1 MTALLIENATGIF
14 TGRPGAAMRT
24 GGSIRIRDGVI
35 VAMGALQAEPDER
48 RLDARDC
55 VIYPGL
61 ISTHHHLFQSVLKG
75 VSSGI
80 NLPLAGWLRAVPYT
94 FRSKFDEE
102 ALAVAARIGLA
113 EMLLSG
119 TTTVAD
125 HHYLFNDSFRFD
137 PAQVIFDVARSLG
150 IRLVFCRGGA
160 TKARHFDS
168 DEIVPMPTESLDR
181 MLQSVEACAQR
192 FHDTSPG
199 SLTQVALAPT
209 TPTWSLDP
217 GELKE
222 VIAAA
227 RRMKL
232 RLHSHLSESHEY
244 VDFCL
249 SVHGKRP
256 VHWLADHDWL
266 GPDVWFAHLVHLD
279 ADEVGILASTGTG
292 MAHCPQSNC
301 RLGSGIAPA
310 DAMARLGGAVSL
322 GVDGAASN
330 ESADMI
336 SEMHS
341 AWHTHR
347 ASKGADAVTAEDV
360 VHWATAGGARVLG
373 LPHIGTLAPGQQAD
387 IAIFNLDQPRHF
399 GMHDP
404 MIAPVTCA
412 GSASLRAL
420 LIGGRMVV
428 ENGVIPGLD
437 IQKLKVDAARVVA
450 RMAA

>member
-1 MTALLIENATGIF
+1 MTALLIENAVGIF
-14 TGRPGAAMRT
+14 TGQSGAAMRT
-24 GGSIRIRDGVI
+24 AGSIRVRDGVI
-35 VAMGALQAEPDER
+35 TAIGALRAEPGETT
-48 RLDARDC
+48 LDARGC

-61 ISTHHHLFQSVLKG
+61 ISTHHHLFQSVMKG
-75 VSSGI
+75 VKAGLDQS
-80 NLPLAGWLRAVPYT
+80 LAGWLRSVPY
-94 FRSKFDEE
+94 RLWSKIDEE
-102 ALAVAARIGLA
+102 ALAVAARIGLT

-119 TTTVAD
+119 TTTIAD
-125 HHYLFNDSFRFD
+125 HHYLFSDNYRFD
-137 PAQVIFDVARSLG
+137 PAQVIFEVARSLG
-150 IRLVFCRGGA
+150 IRLVLCRGGA
-160 TKARHFDS
+160 TITRRFDN
-168 DEIVPMPTESLDR
+168 DDFVPMPTETLDH
-181 MLQSVEACAQR
+181 MLKSVEACAQR

-199 SLTQVALAPT
+199 SLSQVVLAPT
-209 TPTWSLDP
+209 TPTWSIGP

-222 VIAAA
+222 AIAAA

-232 RLHSHLSESHEY
+232 RLHSHLSESTEY

-256 VHWLADHDWL
+256 VEWLADHDWL

-279 ADEVGILASTGTG
+279 PNEIQMLASTGTG

-301 RLGSGIAPA
+301 RIGSGIAPA
-310 DAMARLGGAVSL
+310 DSLSRLGGAVSL

-347 ASKGADAVTAEDV
+347 AVKGPTSVSVEDV

-373 LPHIGTLAPGQQAD
+373 LPQIGTLAPGQQAD
-387 IAIFNLDQPRHF
+387 IAIFDLDEPRHF

-404 MIAPVTCA
+404 LIAPVTCA
-412 GSASLRAL
+412 GSASVRYL
-420 LIGGRMVV
+420 LIGGRIVV
-428 ENGVIPGLD
+428 ENNAIPGLD
-437 IQKLKVDAARVVA
+437 IQKLRSDAARVVA
-450 RMAA
+450 RLAA

>member
-14 TGRPGAAMRT
+14 TGLPGAAMRT
-24 GGSIRIRDGVI
+24 GGSIRVRDGVI
-35 VAMGALQAEPDER
+35 VAIGALQPEPDER

-75 VSSGI
+75 VRSGI

-102 ALAVAARIGLA
+102 ALAVAARVGLA

-160 TKARHFDS
+160 TRARHFDS
-168 DEIVPMPTESLDR
+168 DEIAPMPTESLDR

-199 SLTQVALAPT
+199 SLSQVALAPT

-279 ADEVGILASTGTG
+279 ADEVGILANTGTG

-373 LPHIGTLAPGQQAD
+373 LPQIGTLAPGQQAD

-420 LIGGRMVV
+420 LIGGRTVV
-428 ENGVIPGLD
+428 ENGAIPGLD
-437 IQKLKVDAARVVA
+437 IQKLKYDAARVVA

>member
-1 MTALLIENATGIF
+1 MLIENAIGIF
-14 TGRPGAAMRT
+14 TGLHGGAMRSH
-24 GGSIRIRDGVI
+24 GAIRIRDGVI
-35 VAMGALQAEPDER
+35 VAIGDLEAEPGEN
-48 RLDARDC
+48 RLDASGC

-61 ISTHHHLFQSVLKG
+61 ISTHHHLFQSVMKG
-75 VSSGI
+75 VRSGI
-80 NLPLAGWLRAVPYT
+80 NLPLAGWLRSVPYT
-94 FRSKFDEE
+94 YWSKIDEE
-102 ALAVAARIGLA
+102 ALAVAARIALS
-113 EMLLSG
+113 ELLLSG
-119 TTTVAD
+119 TTTAAD
-125 HHYLFNDSFRFD
+125 HHYLFSDTFRFD
-137 PAQVIFDVARSLG
+137 PAAVIFEVARSLG

-160 TKARHFDS
+160 TKARHFDT
-168 DEIVPMPTESLDR
+168 DELVPMPVEPLEQ
-181 MLQSVEACAQR
+181 MLRSVEACAQR

-199 SLTQVALAPT
+199 SLSQVVLAPT

-232 RLHSHLSESHEY
+232 RLHSHLSETSEY

-256 VHWLADHDWL
+256 VEWLADHDWL

-279 ADEVGILASTGTG
+279 AHEVQILASSGTG

-310 DAMARLGGAVSL
+310 DALARLGGAVSL

-347 ASKGADAVTAEDV
+347 ALKGADVVTAEDV
-360 VHWATAGGARVLG
+360 VRWATAGGARVLG
-373 LPHIGTLAPGQQAD
+373 LPRIGTLAPGQRAD
-387 IAIFNLDQPRHF
+387 IAIFDLNEPRHF

-404 MIAPVTCA
+404 LIAPVTCA
-412 GSASLRAL
+412 GSAHLRRL
-420 LIGGRMVV
+420 LVGGRIVV
-428 ENGVIPGLD
+428 ENGAIPGLD
-437 IQKLKVDAARVVA
+437 IKELRSDAARVIA
-450 RMAA
+450 RMVA